1 MKIYPRI
8 ILCTALFLTLSVV
21 AFSQDTTAYRH
32 DKLYTMSGFGLS
44 LPVGQSSTFM
54 KPKFSTNIGFNY
66 GIGNGGFF
74 LYPKLSLH
82 AFGYDN
88 TILDADNNYQLQKAR
103 ATTILLN
110 IALGYRKIIDKFAFY
125 GFIGS
130 GGGIIL
136 TPRIE
141 VDQTT
146 NTAVLNEKTNT
157 IGIIEPGAGIEYNLG
172 GISLFTEAS
181 YMHGL
186 GNVVGNR
193 PFNSVPFSI
202 GIKPNLSKLFRKT
215 K

>member
-1 MKIYPRI
+1 MKTHPRI
-8 ILCTALFLTLSVV
+8 IFCIALFLTFSNV
-21 AFSQDTTAYRH
+21 AFSQDTTAYRK
-32 DKLYTMSGFGLS
+32 DILYTMSGFGLS
-44 LPVGQSSTFM
+44 LPVGQSSSYM
-54 KPKFSTNIGFNY
+54 KPKFSTSIGFNY
-66 GIGNGGFF
+66 GIGNNGFF
-74 LYPKLSLH
+74 IYPKLSLH

-110 IALGYRKIIDKFAFY
+110 TALGYRKIINKFAFY
-125 GFIGS
+125 GFVGG

-141 VDQTT
+141 VDPAT
-146 NTAVLNEKTNT
+146 NVAVLNEKTNT
-157 IGIIEPGAGIEYNLG
+157 IGILEPGAGIEYDLG
-172 GISLFTEAS
+172 GICLFTEAS

-186 GNVVGNR
+186 GKVGYR

-202 GIKPNLSKLFRKT
+202 GIKPNLSKLFHKT

>member
-1 MKIYPRI
+1 MKTPLHI
-8 ILCTALFLTLSVV
+8 TLSTLLILSLSSPS
-21 AFSQDTTAYRH
+21 FSQEDQVRP

-44 LPVGQSSTFM
+44 VPVGQSGSFM
-54 KPKFSTNIGFNY
+54 KPKFSTSIGVNL
-66 GIGNGGFF
+66 GIGNSGLF

-88 TILDADNNYQLQKAR
+88 NIPDAKNNYQLQQAR
-103 ATTILLN
+103 ATTYLLN

-125 GFIGS
+125 AFAGA

-141 VDQTT
+141 VNQAA
-146 NTAVLNEKTNT
+146 NTALLNEKTNQ
-157 IGIIEPGAGIEYNLG
+157 IGIIEPGAGMEYNLG
-172 GISLFTEAS
+172 AISVFAEGS

-186 GNVVGNR
+186 GDVGNR
-193 PFNSVPFSI
+193 PFNAIPLTF
-202 GIKPNLSKLFRKT
+202 GIKPNLSRLFTRK